1 MPIPAHLARLQNRRA
16 LASSGASGENRASA
30 TTAPSPAG
38 AAATPSAVPPQDGL
52 PAEVPQALR
61 RFLRGWA
68 DAPFLPEGMRPQIP
82 QLVEAKNPTDPPKL
96 PADKWR
102 GTPGERRVLVVGGG
116 IAGMS
121 AALELAERGY
131 KVKIV
136 EKKDYL
142 GGRLHERLEKTPEGD
157 FKVEHGLHMW
167 FENYHVFKNIRHRL
181 GVNHN
186 FRPYEAVHFAFR
198 DYKPEKLSSDP
209 PVYPAN
215 LVNLILQ
222 SPNLSLKDAIEQF
235 RGLSEVMYYNHDKIY
250 AKYDGVTF
258 KEWAEEKG
266 ISKKFYEI
274 ILEPAASVTL
284 NDPDKVSA
292 AEMIQF
298 MHTYFLSQPA
308 AMNREVTTTD
318 HGTALIEPW
327 ADRLRS
333 MDVDI
338 ETGRGVGGL
347 RFEDGKAVGEVG
359 DDTEYDHVILATSIP
374 GTKKVLETAT
384 ADSDSVDGLKALQ
397 EVTEPMKVAPPYQV
411 LRLWLDKAPD
421 DRPDVLETPQHPPIH
436 LIANFSLLEDE
447 AKEWSKKNGGAV
459 LELHLYDSPELQGKK
474 PEEIWKNVRGTLEE
488 IWPEMQ
494 GANAK
499 ALTVTDEEDF
509 TSYEVG
515 QATLRPDSLAPE
527 RLGVPNMSFAGD
539 WVKTDY
545 PSALMERSVAT
556 GREAANAILLRDGVR
571 QVDIPVNR
579 KHGPGLI

>member
-1 MPIPAHLARLQNRRA
+1 MPIPAHLARLQNRRDPKSA
-16 LASSGASGENRASA
+16 NSAAAERAPLDSQASKS
-30 TTAPSPAG
+30 TAPEAPVV
-38 AAATPSAVPPQDGL
+38 VPPQDGL
-52 PAEVPQALR
+52 PAEVPQSIR

-68 DAPFLPEGMRPQIP
+68 DAPFLPEAMRPQIP
-82 QLVEAKNPTDPPKL
+82 QLIEAKNPTAPPQL
-96 PADKWR
+96 PPEQWR
-102 GTPGERRVLVVGGG
+102 GTPGERKVLIVGGG

-142 GGRLHERLEKTPEGD
+142 GGRLHERLEKTPEGQ

-167 FENYHVFKNIRHRL
+167 FDNYHVFKNIRHRL

-198 DYKPEKLSSDP
+198 DYKPERLSSDP
-209 PVYPAN
+209 PVYPLN
-215 LVNLILQ
+215 LVNLVLK

-235 RGLSEVMYYNHDKIY
+235 RGLSEVMYYDHDKIY
-250 AKYDGVTF
+250 AKYDGITF

-266 ISKKFYEI
+266 ISKKFYEL

-327 ADRLRS
+327 AAKLRS
-333 MDVDI
+333 LDVDI
-338 ETGRGVGGL
+338 QTGRGVGGL

-359 DDTEYDHVILATSIP
+359 DDTHYDHVILATSIP
-374 GTKKVLETAT
+374 GTQKVLATAT
-384 ADSDSVDGLKALQ
+384 ADGESVEGLKALQ
-397 EVTEPMKVAPPYQV
+397 AITEPMKVAPPYQV
-411 LRLWLDKAPD
+411 LRVWLDKAPNN
-421 DRPDVLETPQHPPIH
+421 RPDVLETPQHPPIH

-459 LELHLYDSPELQGKK
+459 LELHLYDSPDLQGKK
-474 PEEIWKNVRGTLEE
+474 GEEIWKNVRGTLEE
-488 IWPEMQ
+488 IWPELQ
-494 GANAK
+494 GATAK
-499 ALTVTDEEDF
+499 ATTVTDEHDF

-515 QATLRPDSLAPE
+515 QATARPDALAPE
-527 RLGVPNMSFAGD
+527 RVGVPNMSFAGD

-579 KHGPGLI
+579 KHGPGIL